1 MTDPLVRV
9 AGSPRIWAGSLSAG
23 VTAILVVFVAS
34 GNGSSVSGA
43 QIDLVVWWDV
53 ARVSGLIAWA
63 LLGATVLGGLL
74 VTTRFARGRGRT
86 WIREVHEFGGV
97 LAVAFTVIHLVS
109 VLADAQLQI
118 GLRELFVPFT
128 RQSNPVA
135 QGCGVLAFYLLT
147 AVVVT
152 SWVRALLPWRWWRR
166 LHLLAFPLFG
176 LACAHS
182 ILAGSDTTRPVLHW
196 ASLVVGEV
204 ILFLVVFRLLALY
217 RAGSSALTQT
227 NLPTTKT
234 LPSIPRLHAGNV
246 SSSTTQT
253 GMRLLISQTTWEA
266 DNVLSLRLRSPD
278 GSPLPNWEPG
288 AHIELALPSGRRR
301 HYSLCGDPDDTRSYR
316 IAVLQV
322 PVGRGG
328 SVEIHNETRA
338 GQLITVHGPWN
349 YFPLVPS
356 SAYLFI
362 AGGIGITAVLAMA
375 ARVAS
380 TDSVWKLIYIG
391 RSRTSMG
398 FLDEVC
404 ALGSD
409 RVDVIPSD
417 ERGRADVDAII
428 DATAPGTAVYCCGP
442 DRLMRAVE
450 ERVSHRSDLTLH
462 IERFTGSAATG
473 GAPFQVELRRTGQ
486 IIEVPADQ
494 TVLQAIRAVVP
505 TITTG
510 CEQGICG
517 SCRTVVLAGEPDHR
531 DDLLSNTERAAGAM
545 LLCVSRSHSDRL
557 VLDL

>member
-1 MTDPLVRV
+1 VTDPLVRV
-9 AGSPRIWAGSLSAG
+9 AGSPRLWVGALSAG
-23 VTAILVVFVAS
+23 VIAFLVAFMAS
-34 GNGSSVSGA
+34 GNGSSVSGT
-43 QIDLVVWWDV
+43 QIDLVMWWYV
-53 ARVSGLIAWA
+53 ARASGLIAWA
-63 LLGATVLGGLL
+63 LLGAAVLGGLL
-74 VTTRFARGRGRT
+74 LTTRFTRGRSHT

-109 VLADAQLQI
+109 VLADTQLRI
-118 GLRELFVPFT
+118 GVRELFVPFT
-128 RQSNPVA
+128 RQGNPVA

-152 SWVRALLPWRWWRR
+152 SWARTLLPWRWWRR

-196 ASLVVGEV
+196 TSLVVGEV
-204 ILFLVVFRLLALY
+204 ILFLVVFRLLPTY
-217 RAGSSALTQT
+217 RAGSSAIAQT
-227 NLPTTKT
+227 ELPISPTPPLIPQPRTASPSPTTEQ
-234 LPSIPRLHAGNV
+234 S
-246 SSSTTQT
+246 
-253 GMRLLISQTTWEA
+253 GMQLLISQTTWEA

-278 GSPLPNWEPG
+278 GAPLPDWEPG
-288 AHIELALPSGRRR
+288 AHIELELPSGRRR
-301 HYSLCGDPDDTRSYR
+301 HYSLCGDPDDAYSYR

-328 SVEIHNETRA
+328 SVEIHNDTRA
-338 GQLITVHGPWN
+338 GQLITVQGPWN

-356 SAYLFI
+356 PAYLFI

-380 TDSVWKLIYIG
+380 TGSEWKLVYIG
-391 RSRTSMG
+391 RSRASMG

-428 DATAPGTAVYCCGP
+428 AAASPGTAVYCCGP
-442 DRLMRAVE
+442 DRLMCAVE
-450 ERVSHRSDLTLH
+450 EQVSHRSDLTLH
-462 IERFTGSAATG
+462 VERFSGSVVSG
-473 GAPFQVELRRTGQ
+473 GAAFHVELRRTGQ

-494 TVLQAIRAVVP
+494 TVLQAIRDVVP
-505 TITTG
+505 AILTG

-531 DDLLSNTERAAGAM
+531 DDLLSETERADGAM
-545 LLCVSRSHSDRL
+545 LLCVSRSYTDLL